1 MATTQKDQRE
11 IDGALENIRSQLNK
25 LRSEIKAAPALESL
39 KETQVSDFHQ
49 ILRSWKEVSRKSL
62 KLLFQELEFAVLE
75 EQLKMKA
82 ALIDRYKA
90 QNFDNIHALSKEML

>member
-39 KETQVSDFHQ
+39 KETQVTFHFYDLQ
-49 ILRSWKEVSRKSL
+49 
-62 KLLFQELEFAVLE
+62 LLNNE
-75 EQLKMKA
+75 
-82 ALIDRYKA
+82 
-90 QNFDNIHALSKEML
+90 SKIF

>member
-39 KETQVSDFHQ
+39 KETQVTFRVYSTTTAGTEF
-49 ILRSWKEVSRKSL
+49 ST
-62 KLLFQELEFAVLE
+62 KLLF
-75 EQLKMKA
+75 
-82 ALIDRYKA
+82 
-90 QNFDNIHALSKEML
+90 

>member
-39 KETQVSDFHQ
+39 KETQVNEIFTKFYDLEKTFQ
-49 ILRSWKEVSRKSL
+49 EKKM
-62 KLLFQELEFAVLE
+62 FQELEFAVLE